1 MIGALL
7 FVSLAASGASNSD
20 CADHWK
26 VELNADSFANT
37 GADRSFSAGE
47 LDAFRAKVEAQLKAA
62 IGDACRT
69 GAVKA
74 ASAKAVQRVS
84 VSTASGAS
92 DPFLYAV
99 SSGTLAF
106 EWIFA
111 EENLA
116 VPPAKDIVA
125 GAACWTDPNGRAC
138 SSEGD

>member
-1 MIGALL
+1 MAADLAGLL
-7 FVSLAASGASNSD
+7 GVER
-20 CADHWK
+20 ADRK
-26 VELNADSFANT
+26 VANT

-116 VPPAKDIVA
+116 VPPAKDILA

>member
-1 MIGALL
+1 MIATLL
-7 FVSLAASGASNSD
+7 FVSLATSGAASG

-26 VELNADSFANT
+26 VELNADSFANN
-37 GADRSFSAGE
+37 GAGRTFTSAE
-47 LDAFRAKVEAQLKAA
+47 LEAFRTKVEGQLKTA

-69 GAVKA
+69 GAVQT

-92 DPFLYAV
+92 DPFLYAA
-99 SSGTLAF
+99 SSGTVAF

-125 GAACWTDPNGRAC
+125 GAACWTDPNGAAC
-138 SSEGD
+138 ASGGD